1 MDSSQFLE
9 YLKENTLSKSSIN
22 PALEEALAWN
32 VFDANARLGHSGVH
46 GELALEAP
54 GFMSELDRFGIQ
66 RALVSHFAAE
76 EYDAEEGNQALARD
90 TRGFAGRL
98 TPAWSALP
106 DSNSIRLLAGRRPAA
121 VRLSF
126 GVHKHNFSF
135 ESWCAGEL
143 FEYLQANSILTL
155 VAREEI
161 EWNSLASVLENF
173 PRLPVLLLE
182 TGYRGDRY
190 LFPLLERHSNLYFDS
205 STYVAH
211 RQLETFVERWGADR
225 LVFGSRLPLYSPGAA
240 LAVLATARIPEPARL
255 AIAGGTLRKLLN
267 RTIQ

>member
-1 MDSSQFLE
+1 M
-9 YLKENTLSKSSIN
+9 
-22 PALEEALAWN
+22 
-32 VFDANARLGHSGVH
+32 FDANARVGHSGVH

-54 GFMSELDRFGIQ
+54 DFISELDRFGIQ
-66 RALVSHFAAE
+66 QALVSHFAAE

-90 TRGFAGRL
+90 IPEFPGRL

-106 DSNSIRLLAGRRPAA
+106 DSNSIRLLAAHRPAA
-121 VRLSF
+121 VRLFF

-135 ESWCAGEL
+135 EPWCAGEL
-143 FEYLQANSILTL
+143 FEYLQANLILTL
-155 VAREEI
+155 VARDDV

-182 TGYRGDRY
+182 PGYRADRY
-190 LFPLLERHSNLYFDS
+190 LFPLLERYSNLYFDS

-211 RQLETFVERWGADR
+211 RQLEAFVERWGADR

-255 AIAGGTLRKLLN
+255 AIAGGTLRKLLS